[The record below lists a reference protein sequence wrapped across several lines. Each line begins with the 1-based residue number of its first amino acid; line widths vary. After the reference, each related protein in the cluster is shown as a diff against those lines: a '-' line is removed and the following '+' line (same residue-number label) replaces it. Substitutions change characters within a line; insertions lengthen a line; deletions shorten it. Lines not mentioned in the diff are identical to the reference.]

1 MKYKTNKK
9 LFSDVLGIDSKKGKD
24 LKNQSIKSMKGGPK
38 KSSKGCAGFD
48 FFLVESKRT
57 HDNKKPSVAGHQL

>member
-9 LFSDVLGIDSKKGKD
+9 LFNDLLRIDSKKGKD

-38 KSSKGCAGFD
+38 TSSKGCAAFD
-48 FFLVESKRT
+48 FFLVEAKRT
-57 HDNKKPSVAGHQL
+57 HDDKRLSVAGHLV